1 MRRAFVPKG
10 CDQQGRHEPTIPPT
24 PAEASTELGFDKDE
38 DQHAGF
44 GAVFWPWASALAI
57 VVTLWVVSGVLA

>member
-38 DQHAGF
+38 DHHAGF
-44 GAVFWPWASALAI
+44 GVVIWPLVSFVAVLA
-57 VVTLWVVSGVLA
+57 VWLLSGVLA